1 MPQMPQAPDWKQV
14 LEAGQQ
20 FTELRRSQ
28 ARTLAADLVA
38 QGHLARDQMSAAIDE
53 LIDLSRRRTDQLRKV
68 VQKEVQRQLSTI
80 GVATKKDLD
89 ALERRVAK
97 QLRETKKAAGA
108 AKAAKKSAAK
118 SAKTARKAG

>member
-38 QGHLARDQMSAAIDE
+38 QGHLARDQMAAAVDE
-53 LIDLSRRRTDQLRKV
+53 LLDLSKRRTDQLRGL
-68 VQKEVQRQLSTI
+68 VQKEVQRQLRTL
-80 GVATKKDLD
+80 GVATKRDLD
-89 ALERRVAK
+89 ALERRFAK
-97 QLRETKKAAGA
+97 QIRDAKKAPAKKATKKP
-108 AKAAKKSAAK
+108 AKSTAKK
-118 SAKTARKAG
+118 AG

>member
-38 QGHLARDQMSAAIDE
+38 SGQIARDQMASAVDD
-53 LIDLSRRRTDQLRKV
+53 LLDLSKRRTDQLRTV
-68 VQKEVQRQLSTI
+68 VQKEVQRQLRTL
-80 GVATKKDLD
+80 GVATKRDLD
-89 ALERRVAK
+89 ALERRMAK
-97 QLRETKKAAGA
+97 QLRDARKGPTKKATKKP
-108 AKAAKKSAAK
+108 AKAAKK
-118 SAKTARKAG
+118 AG